1 MREIQTENK
10 NMVERYMDG
19 FRKTNH
25 DRILSCLTDDVE
37 WVIPGVFHVR
47 GKEAFDEQIEG
58 DGFVGSPAITVT
70 RLTEEDDV
78 VVAEGS
84 VETQRKDGAVVHL
97 AFCDVF
103 EMQGGKIRRLISY
116 LMETR

>member
-10 NMVERYMDG
+10 KMVEQYMDG
-19 FRKTNH
+19 FRKTDH

-37 WVIPGVFHVR
+37 WVIPGVFHTR
-47 GKEAFDEQIEG
+47 GKEAFDDQIEG
-58 DGFVGSPAITVT
+58 DGFVSSPVITVT

-84 VETQRKDGAVVHL
+84 VETQRKDGAVVQL

-103 EMQGGKIRRLISY
+103 EMQGGRIRRLISY